1 MADGGGMSIDQEA
14 WDADLAWLIE
24 NHDKDVSVV
33 DAEIFAEKVFDFM
46 RLGQLSEE
54 AARQAALRLIR
65 SKEA

>member
-1 MADGGGMSIDQEA
+1 MSIDQEA